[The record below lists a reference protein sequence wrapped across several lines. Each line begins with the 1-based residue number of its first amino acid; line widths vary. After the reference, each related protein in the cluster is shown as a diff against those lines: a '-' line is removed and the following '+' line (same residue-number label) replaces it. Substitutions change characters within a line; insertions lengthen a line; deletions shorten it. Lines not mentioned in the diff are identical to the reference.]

1 MQSELI
7 LLRILHILPG
17 AIWVGTA
24 VFLAV
29 ILEPALRK
37 AGPDV
42 ARGIGPHLVDRVFA
56 LAVSSALITI
66 LMGLALVQR
75 TPGRDFGQLFSNDWG
90 WLMGVGLISSVIA
103 LVLGVTSNRAL
114 KQIVAISKS
123 LLPGPP
129 GTEEAEKIAQLQ
141 KRSRILG
148 RAVAL
153 LVLLAVAL
161 MASARLA

>member
-1 MQSELI
+1 
-7 LLRILHILPG
+7 
-17 AIWVGTA
+17 
-24 VFLAV
+24 
-29 ILEPALRK
+29 
-37 AGPDV
+37 
-42 ARGIGPHLVDRVFA
+42 VDRVFA